1 MQSIKKIEVQERLE
15 AFEHELDRRV
25 DYNLSLN
32 GIQEDI
38 TRLREL
44 LVQEE
49 KEQELFP
56 ESKRRFT

>member
-1 MQSIKKIEVQERLE
+1 MQSINRIEVQERLE

-38 TRLREL
+38 TRLRGL

-49 KEQELFP
+49 KDRKYIRKQA
-56 ESKRRFT
+56 